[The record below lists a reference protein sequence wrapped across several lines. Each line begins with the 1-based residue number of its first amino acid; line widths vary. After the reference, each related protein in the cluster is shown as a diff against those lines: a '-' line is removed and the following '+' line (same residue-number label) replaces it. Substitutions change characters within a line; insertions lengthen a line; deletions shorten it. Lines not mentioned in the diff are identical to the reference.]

1 MTTQY
6 TYIFVDPA
14 YSIYNDK
21 NTLSDD
27 STNKMMQI
35 QYRSK
40 HPFLIYSYIVFV
52 CTILILTGFQ
62 ICVEVKS
69 SPVAYMLLLFGFTG
83 AFVLTAIMIRFLTSI
98 FVICIF
104 RGE

>member
-1 MTTQY
+1 MTTQH
-6 TYIFVDPA
+6 TFIFVDPA

-27 STNKMMQI
+27 STDKMMHL
-35 QYRSK
+35 QYKPK
-40 HPFLIYSYIVFV
+40 HPFIIYSYMVFL
-52 CTILILTGFQ
+52 CSMLILVGFQ